1 MALKRADHLTGTVR
15 QQEFFSD
22 FLDNFNMTPYGN
34 DVARVTNEK
43 AVNQSIRNLIKTN
56 LGERLFQ
63 PTIGGNINAT
73 LFELNGQEIM
83 DALELNIRQ
92 VIINN
97 EPRAQLQQVTVETV
111 DEEEH
116 AIEITIV
123 YNLINNPDPIT
134 ITILKRVR

>member
-1 MALKRADHLTGTVR
+1 MALKRADHLTGTIR

-34 DVARVTNEK
+34 DVARATNEK
-43 AVNQSIRNLIKTN
+43 SVNQSIRNLIKTN

-63 PTIGGNINAT
+63 PTIGGNVNAT
-73 LFELNGQEIM
+73 LFELNGEEIM
-83 DALELNIRQ
+83 DALELIITQ
-92 VIINN
+92 VINNN
-97 EPRAQLQQVTVETV
+97 EPRAQLQNVSVETV
-111 DEEEH
+111 EEDEH

-134 ITILKRVR
+134 LTILKRVR

>member
-22 FLDNFNMTPYGN
+22 FLENFNITPYGN

-43 AVNQSIRNLIKTN
+43 SVNQSIRNLIKTN

-63 PTIGGNINAT
+63 PTIGGNVNAT
-73 LFELNGQEIM
+73 LFELNGREVM
-83 DALELNIRQ
+83 DALEFSITQ
-92 VIINN
+92 TINN
-97 EPRAQLQQVTVETV
+97 SEPRAQLQRVSVESIQE
-111 DEEEH
+111 DEH

-134 ITILKRVR
+134 LTILKRVR